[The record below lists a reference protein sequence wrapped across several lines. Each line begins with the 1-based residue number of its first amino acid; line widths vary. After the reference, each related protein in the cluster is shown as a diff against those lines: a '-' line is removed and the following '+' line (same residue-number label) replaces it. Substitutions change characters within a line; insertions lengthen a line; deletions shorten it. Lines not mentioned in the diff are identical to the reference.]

1 MPEYN
6 YSDAEESS
14 CYVNQLIMSSPKT
27 AIISGSGLGKIADMI
42 QNSITID
49 TKEIPNWPVF
59 TAPGHEGKVIAGTI
73 EGREV
78 ILLQGRIHYYEGH
91 SMKAVTFPVRVLRM
105 LGVKEIILTN
115 ASGAINES
123 YNAGEIIAVKDHIN
137 LMGYNPLI
145 GKNEPR
151 WNERFPDMTNAYDK
165 EMLKFLS
172 SIGLKQGVYAA
183 FMGPSFETPSE
194 VRMARILGADLAG
207 MSTVPEVITANA
219 MGMRVAVLSCAA
231 NMAAGVLPDK
241 RLSGQEV
248 LDAVKESSHEL
259 SRIIIELIKHLNQN
273 QNQE

>member
-59 TAPGHEGKVIAGTI
+59 TAPGHEGKIIAGTI

-273 QNQE
+273 QE